1 MVRPGPSFLTVPSR
15 AIVILKCISPTI
27 SFHMPSNFELYKNI
41 HKGQRREMFRISEM
55 AGLAGPEDP
64 EDVKRLNARIA
75 SFRDEMHNHA
85 HMEEVHIHPLLGQRV
100 PGGTRKLEEDHVVMH
115 RQLDEILAMAD
126 TMLGS
131 SVPPTESKAM
141 FQELYLAWNRF
152 VAFYLQ
158 HIETGRGESADG
170 TVEAVQ
176 RGGGKGHIRP
186 DPGVRAKGDAG
197 DRCRLDAPGREQR
210 GPRGDGP
217 WPWATLRP
225 RC

>member
-1 MVRPGPSFLTVPSR
+1 
-15 AIVILKCISPTI
+15 
-27 SFHMPSNFELYKNI
+27 MPSNFELYKNI

-158 HIETGRGESADG
+158 HIDTEEERAQTELWKLCSEEEVRGIFGRILASEPREMLA
-170 TVEAVQ
+170 
-176 RGGGKGHIRP
+176 I
-186 DPGVRAKGDAG
+186 DAG
-197 DRCRLDAPGREQR
+197 LMLPAVSKEDRVEMVMALGNAPPEMLRMFGEIAQR
-210 GPRGDGP
+210 VLEPQDYDD
-217 WPWATLRP
+217 LRTKGGLP
-225 RC
+225 